1 MRETIIT
8 GKRKKQEI
16 LVLAICLGIAC
27 ILNILSILVYKTDYK
42 ELYSELPTVIII
54 ALLLYLLSIGI
65 RAGLYFIHLLILRIK
80 KK

>member
-1 MRETIIT
+1 MKETIIT

-42 ELYSELPTVIII
+42 ELYQPYS
-54 ALLLYLLSIGI
+54 LLLLS
-65 RAGLYFIHLLILRIK
+65 FIC
-80 KK
+80 

>member
-1 MRETIIT
+1 MKETIIT

>member
-1 MRETIIT
+1 MKETIIT
-8 GKRKKQEI
+8 GKRKKHEI

-27 ILNILSILVYKTDYK
+27 ILNIFSILVYKTDYK

>member
-1 MRETIIT
+1 MKETIIT
-8 GKRKKQEI
+8 VKRKKHEI
-16 LVLAICLGIAC
+16 LFLAICLGIAC